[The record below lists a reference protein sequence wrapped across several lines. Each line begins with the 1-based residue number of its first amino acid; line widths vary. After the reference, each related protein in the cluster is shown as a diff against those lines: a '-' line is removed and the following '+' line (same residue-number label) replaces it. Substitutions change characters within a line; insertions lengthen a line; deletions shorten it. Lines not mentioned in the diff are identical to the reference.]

1 MSELKDLNSDNINLI
16 SNYNSIMEESS
27 SSDDSEYDLSKDVI
41 NQVAKKDE
49 VKLQNIINENLIDEV
64 NMNR

>member
-27 SSDDSEYDLSKDVI
+27 SSEASEYDLSKDVI
-41 NQVAKKDE
+41 N
-49 VKLQNIINENLIDEV
+49 
-64 NMNR
+64 

>member
-49 VKLQNIINENLIDEV
+49 VKLQNIINENLID
-64 NMNR
+64 